1 MANGMCQSLTHR
13 KGGMIMNVDM
23 GVAIAFIAGILLGGM
38 GGALVICILVG
49 GNMRRVKH
57 ERVQNVIYRKKII

>member
-1 MANGMCQSLTHR
+1 MVNGMCQSLTHR
-13 KGGMIMNVDM
+13 KRGGMIMNVDM
-23 GVAIAFIAGILLGGM
+23 AIAFAAGMLLGGM